1 MFQNDISF
9 VFKDIDQKTE
19 DIESIIKNLMLQH
32 LNESVSAPFFYSYE
46 LEDLKE
52 EIPDGWKLD
61 IDKSKEVA
69 SNQVRLTVFNA
80 YFEASRHFED
90 YEETDVKLT
99 GESIGILNL
108 DDDEDVNVIAL
119 RGIDAPYDDDWDK
132 TLLELSDASGDSEI
146 KLSVSG
152 GSNFG
157 NKCKTFTIP
166 GEYVDDDFEFFKED
180 EPGRNNIKEIIEFI
194 EGL

>member
-9 VFKDIDQKTE
+9 VYEDIDKNTE
-19 DIESIIKNLMLQH
+19 NIKSIIKSLMLKH

-52 EIPDGWKLD
+52 ELPDGWKLD
-61 IDKSKEVA
+61 VDKSKEVSA
-69 SNQVRLTVFNA
+69 NQVRLTVFNA

-99 GESIGILNL
+99 GESIGVLNL
-108 DDDEDVNVIAL
+108 DDEDANVIAL

-132 TLLELSDASGDSEI
+132 NLLELSDASGDSEI

-166 GEYVDDDFEFFKED
+166 GKYIDEDFEFFSEKEAD
-180 EPGRNNIKEIIEFI
+180 RSNVMDIIKFI
-194 EGL
+194 KSL